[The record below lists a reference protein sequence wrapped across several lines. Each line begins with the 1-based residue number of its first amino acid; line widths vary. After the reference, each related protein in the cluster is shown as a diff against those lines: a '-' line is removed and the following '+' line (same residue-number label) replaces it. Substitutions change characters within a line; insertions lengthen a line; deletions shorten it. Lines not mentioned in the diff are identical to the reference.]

1 PGCAPRH
8 YALASCYDDLGG
20 LQAMAAIARIDDP
33 RCEKALA
40 LLEEKQLPGGGW
52 AGERRLYAVSSS
64 VKTRAEYV
72 DWGGARPREMNEW
85 VTADALHVLRAAG
98 RM

>member
-1 PGCAPRH
+1 MVPQNRLWDGGDRTPRRPAVSE
-8 YALASCYDDLGG
+8 ALD
-20 LQAMAAIARIDDP
+20 
-33 RCEKALA
+33 
-40 LLEEKQLPGGGW
+40 LLEEKQLPVGGW
-52 AGERRLYAVSSS
+52 AAERGLYAESSN

-72 DWGGARPREMNEW
+72 DWGGARPKEMNEW